1 MHEMALAENVL
12 DVVVESALQAGAT
25 AVRTVY
31 LTIGVA
37 RDVVV
42 DLLDG
47 LLGHLSRGTIAEG
60 AEIVIVEAPVLCR
73 CNECGAAYPVDY
85 TDLNASWGCPT
96 CGGIHYKAYS
106 GMQFEIDRIEV
117 V

>member
-12 DVVVESALQAGAT
+12 DVVVESALQANAT
-25 AVRTVY
+25 AVKTIY

-37 RDVVV
+37 RDVVAN
-42 DLLDG
+42 LFDG
-47 LLGHLSRGTIAEG
+47 LLGHLSRGTVAEG

-73 CNECGAAYPVDY
+73 CDECGAVYPVDY
-85 TDLNASWGCPT
+85 TDLSISWGCPS
-96 CGGIHYKAYS
+96 CGSKHYKTCS

-117 V
+117 I